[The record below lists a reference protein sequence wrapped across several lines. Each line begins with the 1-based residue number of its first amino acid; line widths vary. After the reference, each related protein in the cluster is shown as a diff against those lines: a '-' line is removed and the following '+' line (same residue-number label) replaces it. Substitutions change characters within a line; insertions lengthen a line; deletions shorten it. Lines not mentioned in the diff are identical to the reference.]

1 MKVYVVGDNGP
12 EHNSIHSI
20 HRTYK
25 GAFKEWDKLRK
36 ELLASVKESL
46 KRTDKFGKG
55 MYSGMIKNLS
65 CKDPKKIDNFPHET
79 PYIIDYD
86 LEE

>member
-20 HRTYK
+20 HRTYR
-25 GAFKEWDKLRK
+25 GAFKEWDKIRK
-36 ELLASVKESL
+36 ELLASAKESL
-46 KRTDKFGKG
+46 KHANKFSKEMYLG
-55 MYSGMIKNLS
+55 MVKSLS
-65 CKDPKKIDNFPHET
+65 CKDPKKIDNYPHET
-79 PYIIDYD
+79 PFIIDYG